1 MKKYCE
7 EVDAVYKII
16 DPGYQKERGTIL
28 RVLCET
34 SKMLAKGYLHDK
46 KETDDQFTERAIKA
60 IEIFKESQ
68 KCMMVRLK
76 NKKGL
81 NEFSE
86 FNLGKLGFAN
96 IWL

>member
-7 EVDAVYKII
+7 EVDAVYQII

-28 RVLCET
+28 RVLCEA
-34 SKMLAKGYLHDK
+34 SKILAKKYLIDK
-46 KETDDQFTERAIKA
+46 KETNVQFSERAQKA
-60 IEIFKESQ
+60 FELFKESQ

-76 NKKGL
+76 NKKGP

-86 FNLGKLGFAN
+86 FDLGKLGFAN